1 MSNNSYTDKQIEAD
15 NLLRSIGKGE
25 MSAEIIDEIVSII
38 GESENKTSESLYKK
52 ENVDSIKLRLLDE
65 PDWKKRAALA
75 AILISK
81 SLE

>member
-1 MSNNSYTDKQIEAD
+1 MSNNSYSDKQIEAD
-15 NLLRSIGKGE
+15 NLLRSIGEGK
-25 MSAEIIDEIVSII
+25 MSSEIIDEIISMI
-38 GESENKTSESLYKK
+38 GESENKNTESPYKK

-65 PDWKKRAALA
+65 PDWRKRAALA

>member
-1 MSNNSYTDKQIEAD
+1 MSNNSYSDKQIEAD
-15 NLLRSIGKGE
+15 NLLRSIGEGK
-25 MSAEIIDEIVSII
+25 MSSEIIDEIISMI
-38 GESENKTSESLYKK
+38 GESENKNTESPYKK

-65 PDWKKRAALA
+65 SDWRKRAALA